1 MSHARLRALLGLC
14 VAVAVCLSAC
24 STDYSR
30 SYNRALDT
38 FASGEYAEAAE
49 AFEAIGEFEDAPLR
63 CQYCLGRDAEAGAR
77 YDEALFAYE
86 AAITIDDAEAR
97 LYNLRGQIYNRAIA
111 LKQEGDY
118 QSAIDLFTL
127 LGDYLSSADQAV
139 ECKTYLRDAEYDQA
153 DALESS
159 GDLQGAYDLFSS
171 LSSYRD
177 AAQRAEDLAAQLGIE

>member
-1 MSHARLRALLGLC
+1 MARSATSTATPTSWPRRAG
-14 VAVAVCLSAC
+14 
-24 STDYSR
+24 
-30 SYNRALDT
+30 
-38 FASGEYAEAAE
+38 FAEAAE
-49 AFEAIGEFEDAPLR
+49 AFEAIGDFEDAPLR
-63 CQYCLGRDAEAGAR
+63 SQYCLGRDAEANAR

-86 AAITIDDAEAR
+86 AAITIDDAEDR

-118 QSAIDLFTL
+118 QTAIDLFML

-153 DALESS
+153 DALEAS

-171 LSSYRD
+171 LSGYRD
-177 AAQRAEDLAAQLGIE
+177 AAQRAENLAAQLGIQ